1 MLSISKTLHLKKK
14 LQDEKS
20 FTLEKENFF
29 RE

>member
-1 MLSISKTLHLKKK
+1 MLFISTMLHLKK

-20 FTLEKENFF
+20 FTLEKEKFF

>member
-1 MLSISKTLHLKKK
+1 MLFISAILHFKKI
-14 LQDEKS
+14 QDEKS